1 MPITR
6 RDLLSRGAL
15 LVASGLVAPSFI
27 TRTALALAQSTA
39 PANRILVV
47 VQLSGGNDGLN
58 TLVPFGEPEYY
69 QLRSSLAIPA
79 ADVLP
84 ITDRLGLHPNL
95 RAMKTMYDE
104 GHLAIV
110 QGVGYPNPN
119 RSHFRSMDI
128 WQSARPDTFERSGW
142 LGRYLDACQC
152 GQDQS
157 VPAISVGDRLNAMFW
172 TDATLVPAV
181 ANIGAF
187 TFRTETNYRNDRQV
201 QLQTLQNI
209 YSQAGNWPT
218 YENLIRKATLK
229 ALAGSDQLQA
239 AAAAYRSPVQY
250 PAGNPLA
257 NQLQMVAQV
266 IAGDVGARLFSVQM
280 GGFDTHANQQGEHDD
295 LLAQTSAA
303 IAAFEQDM
311 IALNRHEEVVL
322 VTFSEF
328 GRRPLQN
335 GSDGTDHGTAE
346 PMFIMGGRVRGGLY
360 GSYPSLTDLDDNG
373 DLKFSTDFR
382 SVYAGLLRDHMG
394 IDPAPVLTGQFD
406 ALSVLPS
413 AAG

>member
-1 MPITR
+1 MPISR

-27 TRTALALAQSTA
+27 TRTALALGEATA
-39 PANRILVV
+39 PTNRILVV

-58 TLVPFGEPEYY
+58 TVVPFGEPEYY
-69 QLRSSLAIPA
+69 QLRSSLAVPA
-79 ADVLP
+79 ATVLP
-84 ITDRLGLHPNL
+84 LTDRIGLHPNL
-95 RAMKTMYDE
+95 HEMKSIYDE
-104 GHLAIV
+104 GNLAIV

-152 GQDQS
+152 SEDQV

-187 TFRTETNYRNDRQV
+187 TFRTDTNYRNDRQA

-209 YSQAGNWPT
+209 YTQAGNWPT
-218 YENLIRKATLK
+218 YETLIRKATLK

-257 NQLQMVAQV
+257 NQLQIVAQV
-266 IAGDVGARLFSVQM
+266 IAGNVGARLFSVQM
-280 GGFDTHANQQGEHDD
+280 GGFDTHAEQHDD
-295 LLAQTSAA
+295 HEALLAQTSAA
-303 IAAFEQDM
+303 IAAFQQDM
-311 IALNRHEEVVL
+311 VALNRQDDVVL

-335 GSDGTDHGTAE
+335 GSAGTDHGTAE
-346 PMFIMGGRVRGGLY
+346 PMFVLGGRVRGGLY
-360 GSYPSLTDLDDNG
+360 GTYPSLSDLDDNG

-382 SVYAGLLRDHMG
+382 SVYAGILRDHMG
-394 IDPAPVLTGQFD
+394 IDPTPVLAGQFD

-413 AAG
+413 DTA